1 MGSPG
6 GSNDEESTCS
16 AGDLGS
22 TPGLGRCLGEGNGY
36 PFQYSWA
43 FLVAQTVKNL
53 PAMQEQQK
61 FISDSSGAQG
71 VQDKV
76 PVGSRSGEDPLP
88 GYRLLASHHVL
99 MQWMWGGSSYRSLLQ
114 GR

>member
-53 PAMQEQQK
+53 PAVQEQQK

-71 VQDKV
+71 V
-76 PVGSRSGEDPLP
+76 
-88 GYRLLASHHVL
+88 
-99 MQWMWGGSSYRSLLQ
+99 
-114 GR
+114 